1 MHVERGHHRCRPDD
15 MRDARADRR
24 LDEFIDDNGHLKDG
38 RASEIVQKHHMR
50 LLFHTSGEP
59 FRHGGHRAPDA
70 VIIDLLDTGLA
81 MDPKTE
87 FGASLGNADFLR
99 RARHR
104 AGVE

>member
-1 MHVERGHHRCRPDD
+1 

-24 LDEFIDDNGHLKDG
+24 LDEFVDDNGHFKDG
-38 RASEIVQKHHMR
+38 GASEIVQKHHMR
-50 LLFHTSGEP
+50 LVFHASGKP

-70 VIIDLLDTGLA
+70 VIIDLLDAGLA
-81 MDPKTE
+81 MDAETE

-99 RARHR
+99 RAGHR